1 MKSLNKI
8 LIALMLAF
16 GLGFVVYLIEYVEFS
31 FATLKCEEKKILI
44 GEGEEE
50 IFYYRLTKK
59 ILDDRPIRLYS
70 SNPNFDEAGN
80 KPFLSG
86 VSLDSTLGDTI
97 NVERR
102 EHFYPNWYS
111 FAQPPRIKD
120 SKVPTLGLVTY
131 INRENLAIETRF
143 SGDGAIW
150 SSGSCGI
157 VKDQEF
163 ENDWLSKLNLQKE
176 RSKI

>member
-1 MKSLNKI
+1 
-8 LIALMLAF
+8 
-16 GLGFVVYLIEYVEFS
+16 
-31 FATLKCEEKKILI
+31 
-44 GEGEEE
+44 
-50 IFYYRLTKK
+50 
-59 ILDDRPIRLYS
+59 
-70 SNPNFDEAGN
+70 
-80 KPFLSG
+80 
-86 VSLDSTLGDTI
+86 VSLDSTLGDNI

-111 FAQPPRIKD
+111 FAQPPRTKD
-120 SKVPTLGLVTY
+120 SKIPTLGTVTY

-150 SSGSCGI
+150 SSGSCRV